1 MARAAAER
9 ADSALRALADPNRRR
24 ILAVVRDQPHAV
36 GDIAERVALSQQAVS
51 FHLRV
56 LRDAGLVSEQ
66 RARTRHLF
74 MLRTDGLQ
82 VVRDLLDGFWPA
94 HLEALKRSAEA
105 EARRI
110 GNQQH
115 G

>member
-1 MARAAAER
+1 MARAAA
-9 ADSALRALADPNRRR
+9 DTALRALADPNRRR
-24 ILAVVRDQPHAV
+24 ILAVVRDQAHAV
-36 GDIAERVALSQQAVS
+36 GDIAERVGMSQQAVS

-66 RARTRHLF
+66 HQRTRHLF
-74 MLRTDGLQ
+74 VLRADGLQ

-105 EARRI
+105 EARVLRR
-110 GNQQH
+110 QH